1 MSILQRN
8 EVASFLGIDPSSE
21 GLDDAVAQSELLAAG
36 KLGVA
41 TLELAEYDE
50 RRILTYNT
58 QQLIPK
64 HGPVQE
70 VTAFTYNGDDV
81 LADVEPVGWS
91 IRWSDPRPV
100 RDFER
105 FKSFERMSVA
115 EYTYKA
121 GWTHAEG
128 LYPLPGQV
136 AEYIKALTGI
146 VYQNLLASGVYD
158 TKLGDMT
165 IKIQRETLEK
175 NLEIYD
181 RALAWHAR
189 PF

>member
-8 EVASFLGIDPSSE
+8 EVATFLGIDPSSE
-21 GLDDAVAQSELLAAG
+21 GLDDAVRQAELLLAG
-36 KLGVA
+36 KLGIA
-41 TLELAEYDE
+41 RLELGTYDE
-50 RRILTYNT
+50 RKVLTYNT
-58 QQLIPK
+58 QQIVPK
-64 HGPVQE
+64 NGPVQE

-81 LADVEPVGWS
+81 LADVEPVTWA
-91 IRWSDPRPV
+91 IRWSQPYA
-100 RDFER
+100 RDFDR
-105 FKSFERMSVA
+105 VKSFQRMSVA
-115 EYTYKA
+115 EYTYRA

-128 LYPLPGQV
+128 EFPLPEQV
-136 AEYIKALTGI
+136 AEYVKALTGI

-175 NLEIYD
+175 NLKVYD
-181 RALAWHAR
+181 HAVRLHAR

>member
-8 EVASFLGIDPSSE
+8 EVATFLGIDPSSE
-21 GLDDAVAQSELLAAG
+21 GLDDAIRQAELLTAG

-41 TLELAEYDE
+41 RLELATYDE
-50 RRILTYNT
+50 RRVLTYT
-58 QQLIPK
+58 SQQIAPK
-64 HGPVQE
+64 NGPIQE

-81 LADVEPVGWS
+81 LADVEPVTWV
-91 IRWSDPRPV
+91 IRWSSPYA
-100 RDFER
+100 RDFDR
-105 FKSFERMSVA
+105 VRSFERMSVA
-115 EYTYKA
+115 EYTYRA

-128 LYPLPGQV
+128 EFPLPGQV
-136 AEYIKALTGI
+136 AEYIKSLTGI

-175 NLEIYD
+175 NMEVYD
-181 RALAWHAR
+181 RALSLHSR